1 MTNATGFLLRTSLS
15 DTGSLPR
22 SGNWTGCPDIIPA
35 GITSIAAAD
44 LISSYGTVTDRP
56 LSQGLT
62 NYMYLRAKNMNAA
75 ALTQKAYM
83 FQVAGSLVLHPELW
97 YGANNLV
104 GFDVKNDRF
113 DPNSPS
119 SPDNL
124 KIVQKYEQV
133 ISALPG
139 QVGVTNAFS
148 WKPQTTEHHCLVG
161 VVADNWQAVLANYNQ
176 AGTMDALAQ
185 WIYSNP
191 SMGWHNVNIVPI
203 TTTVYEGNTAYSHP
217 KADESVTFTIVAKN
231 VPVGAKVSFSSNTS
245 TSGRANIGVGW
256 TGVSAPPNG
265 AAVNPD
271 FEVGTTLIVE
281 SGYTGIITY
290 RTDFNGLPVPA
301 DFAMTMKASTTTTP
315 PAAAPAPMNS
325 LAANAVQANSL
336 MRSFGRSHSDN
347 AVFRNATEVF
357 GQGLDGYRKMMSAR
371 PPDDG
376 GDLEDSVVVV
386 VGSHT
391 TTPAHSY

>member
-15 DTGSLPR
+15 DTGTLPR

-35 GITSIAAAD
+35 GVTSIAAKDMTSDAA
-44 LISSYGTVTDRP
+44 YGRVIDNA

-62 NYMYLRAKNMNAA
+62 NYMYLRAKNLNTTQ
-75 ALTQKAYM
+75 LTQKAYM
-83 FQVAGSLVLHPELW
+83 FQVAGSLVLHPEIW

-104 GFDVKNDRF
+104 GFDVKNDRY

-119 SPDNL
+119 SPDNM
-124 KIVQKYEQV
+124 KIVKKYEQV

-139 QVGVTNAFS
+139 QVGVTEAFS

-176 AGTMDALAQ
+176 AGTMDALAL
-185 WIYSNP
+185 WIYGNP
-191 SMGWHNVNIVPI
+191 SMGWHNVNIVPV
-203 TTTVYEGNTAYSHP
+203 TSTVYEGQTAYRHSN
-217 KADESVTFTIVAKN
+217 ADESITFTIVANN
-231 VPVGAKVSFSSNTS
+231 VPVGARVSFSSNTS
-245 TSGRANIGVGW
+245 TSSHNNIGVGW
-256 TGVSAPPNG
+256 TTVSAPPDGG
-265 AAVNPD
+265 ATNPD

-281 SGYTGIITY
+281 KGYTGIITY
-290 RTDFNGLPVPA
+290 RTDFNGLAVPSN
-301 DFAMTMKASTTTTP
+301 FAMSMKATTTVQP
-315 PAAAPAPMNS
+315 PAPVNS
-325 LAANAVQANSL
+325 LVASFVQADSL
-336 MRSFGRSHSDN
+336 LASFGRSHSSN
-347 AVFRNATEVF
+347 AVFRSANEVF
-357 GQGLDGYRKMMSAR
+357 GRGLDGYRKMMLAG

-391 TTPAHSY
+391 TTPSHSY